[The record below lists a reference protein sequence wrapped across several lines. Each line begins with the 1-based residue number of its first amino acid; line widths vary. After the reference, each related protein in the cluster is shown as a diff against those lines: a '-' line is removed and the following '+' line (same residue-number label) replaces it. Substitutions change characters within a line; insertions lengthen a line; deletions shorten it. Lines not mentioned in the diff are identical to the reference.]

1 MSSHI
6 QDRSRQLTNRPVR
19 YNRMLD
25 KLGGSQFVAKVPRDM
40 SADEENVMF
49 GLGTT
54 AAIAPGVSATLTQN
68 APRDLILRRLNITD
82 LANPANGNFT
92 ISAVTVEGKALLQ
105 GSACPGALFIAQQ
118 VDKPEFDVP
127 AASGTP
133 VSITV
138 TNTATVGNVTLCAA
152 LTID

>member
-49 GLGTT
+49 GLGT
-54 AAIAPGVSATLTQN
+54 ALLLGAGASITLTQN
-68 APRDLILRRLNITD
+68 APRDLILRRLHIAD
-82 LANPANGNFT
+82 LASPTNGNFT
-92 ISAVTVEGKALLQ
+92 VSAVTVEGKALLQ
-105 GSACPGALFIAQQ
+105 GAACPGALFLASQ

-133 VSITV
+133 VSV
-138 TNTATVGNVTLCAA
+138 TFTNQSGGALNFAA
-152 LTID
+152 AFTID

>member
-6 QDRSRQLTNRPVR
+6 QDRSRALTNRPVR

-49 GLGTT
+49 GLGTV
-54 AAIAPGVSATLTQN
+54 AIGFGASATLTQN
-68 APRDLILRRLNITD
+68 APRDLILRRLHIAD
-82 LANPANGNFT
+82 LVTPANTNFT
-92 ISAVTVEGKALLQ
+92 VSAVTVEGKALLQ
-105 GSACPGALFIAQQ
+105 GGACPGALFVSTQ

-133 VSITV
+133 VSVTI
-138 TNTATVGNVTLCAA
+138 TNTATAGSITVCSAF
-152 LTID
+152 TID

>member
-54 AAIAPGVSATLTQN
+54 AALAVGATATLTQN
-68 APRDLILRRLNITD
+68 APRDLILRRLHIAD
-82 LANPANGNFT
+82 LANPTNGNFT

-105 GSACPGALFIAQQ
+105 GSSVPGALFIASQ

-133 VSITV
+133 VSVTI
-138 TNTATVGNVTLCAA
+138 TNTGAA
-152 LTID
+152 GIVFSSAFTID